1 MLAFK
6 IQALDL
12 INISLIYKELELAK
26 CALTA
31 KDVPTLKDLGGWP
44 AFFGDLISVANR
56 AIVFFLPLIFLL
68 FSEQLLGNLD

>member
-26 CALTA
+26 SALTA

-44 AFFGDLISVANR
+44 AFF
-56 AIVFFLPLIFLL
+56 
-68 FSEQLLGNLD
+68 